1 VKALVVPATGYADTL
16 TESEVI
22 AWAHEQ
28 MAPYKA
34 PRLVEFVTSL
44 PKSGSGKIL
53 WRKLQEEDAAR
64 AAAAA
69 GKKA

>member
-1 VKALVVPATGYADTL
+1 
-16 TESEVI
+16 
-22 AWAHEQ
+22 
-28 MAPYKA
+28 MAVYKA

-64 AAAAA
+64 TAAASD
-69 GKKA
+69 GSGSGGTQS

>member
-1 VKALVVPATGYADTL
+1 
-16 TESEVI
+16 
-22 AWAHEQ
+22 

-64 AAAAA
+64 GSSGGQESVMPVAALSACSFDPP
-69 GKKA
+69 

>member
-1 VKALVVPATGYADTL
+1 
-16 TESEVI
+16 
-22 AWAHEQ
+22 

-64 AAAAA
+64 AAAAG
-69 GKKA
+69 GKQA